1 MDLVLNLDQTP
12 YVLPGKY
19 SFNPIGATT
28 VPIEGMGDKR
38 QVTATFNVIMN
49 GKSLPIQKL
58 STKGKRADAF
68 IRTKALIL
76 AKKLRTS

>member
-28 VPIEGMGDKR
+28 VPIEGMGGKR
-38 QVTATFNVIMN
+38 QVTATFSAIMN

-58 STKGKRADAF
+58 STKGKRTDAS
-68 IRTKALIL
+68 ITL
-76 AKKLRTS
+76 KLLYTLFL